1 MHPLSIAMSRG
12 GNASSI
18 AYFIAKKK
26 PMDRRKKQQ
35 KIKASDNPIPLIIS
49 RYCRFTFHPIYGTL
63 LNFICQVKA

>member
-26 PMDRRKKQQ
+26 PMDRRKKQR
-35 KIKASDNPIPLIIS
+35 KIKASDNPPYHITVLPLYFS
-49 RYCRFTFHPIYGTL
+49 PDLWHFT
-63 LNFICQVKA
+63 